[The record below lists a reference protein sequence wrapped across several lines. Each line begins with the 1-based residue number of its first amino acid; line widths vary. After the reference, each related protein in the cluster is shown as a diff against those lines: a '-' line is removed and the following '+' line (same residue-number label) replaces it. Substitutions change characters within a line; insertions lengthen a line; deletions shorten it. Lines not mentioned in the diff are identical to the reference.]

1 MELRVRNPGLGL
13 PMCLRNANAYF
24 ILFLCG
30 IALSPA
36 GLAQDLPASPTPL
49 KRLTLEELMSLEV
62 TSVSRRPQRLAR
74 AASAIQ
80 VITAEEVRRSGATG
94 LPDALRLASNLE
106 VAQVNS
112 RQWAIS
118 ARGLNTTTAN
128 QLLVLMD
135 GRSLYTPRM
144 AGVLWDVQET
154 LLEDLD
160 RIEVISGPGATLW
173 GANAVNGVINITTR
187 DARDTQ
193 GLFVEGGAGDEL
205 RTFAGV
211 RYGGALPSGFGYRVY
226 AKHLDRDDTVLSTGA
241 DAANEWEMSQAGF
254 RADGELSGAGTL
266 TLQGD
271 VYGARFGQTTAANI
285 EASGANMLGRWS
297 RTLSDRSDLKLQLF
311 YDYTHRSSPGSIIEA
326 LGTYDLDF
334 QHRFAWGAAH
344 DTVWGV
350 AYRLYD
356 NHIHNT
362 PGQAYVPADTRREVI
377 SGFVQDELALFE
389 DAVHV
394 TLGTKIEHNEY
405 TGFELQPSVRGA
417 WTLDRN
423 QTLWAAISR
432 AVRTPA
438 RVDRELFLPGSP
450 PFFRVGNP
458 DYDSEELLAYE
469 AGYRVQP
476 HTDLSLSLATFYNEY
491 DRLRSVERANPPAFV
506 PTTTGN
512 GQKGESYGAEL
523 TADYRPSSW
532 WRVRLGYTE
541 LRVHIRPDRGSTDMS
556 FGANESHDPER
567 WIMLRPSVDLP
578 GDWEA
583 DATFRYV
590 SGIENDDVPEYSEL
604 DVRLAWQPIAR
615 LELSLVGQNL
625 LNDHHAEFGSVS
637 SIPAL
642 TRREIERGFYGKL
655 VWRY

>member
-1 MELRVRNPGLGL
+1 MN
-13 PMCLRNANAYF
+13 
-24 ILFLCG
+24 
-30 IALSPA
+30 
-36 GLAQDLPASPTPL
+36 
-49 KRLTLEELMSLEV
+49 LEV
-62 TSVSRRPQRLAR
+62 TSVSRRPQTLAG

-80 VITAEEVRRSGATG
+80 VITAEDIRRSGSTQ
-94 LPDALRLASNLE
+94 LPEALRLASNLE
-106 VAQVNS
+106 VAQINS

-135 GRSLYTPRM
+135 GRSLYTPRV

-154 LLEDLD
+154 PLEDVE
-160 RIEVISGPGATLW
+160 RVEVISGPGATLW

-193 GLFVEGGAGDEL
+193 GLFVEGGWGNEL
-205 RTFAGV
+205 RRFASV
-211 RYGGALPSGFGYRVY
+211 RYGHMLPTGLGYRVY
-226 AKHLDRDDTVLSTGA
+226 AKYVDRDNTALSGGA
-241 DAANEWEMSQAGF
+241 DAANEWHLSQAGF
-254 RADGELSGAGTL
+254 RADGELSGAGTF

-271 VYGARFGQTTAANI
+271 LYGARFAQTTAADI
-285 EASGANMLGRWS
+285 EASGANVLGRWS
-297 RTLSDRSDLKLQLF
+297 HAVSDRSDFKLQVF
-311 YDYTHRSSPGSIIEA
+311 YDYTHRSTPGSIIEA
-326 LGTYDLDF
+326 LNTYDVDF
-334 QHRFAWGAAH
+334 QHRFLWCDSH
-344 DTVWGV
+344 DTVWGI

-356 NHIHNT
+356 NHIRNT
-362 PGQAYVPADTRREVI
+362 AGQAYVPADTRRETF
-377 SGFVQDELALFE
+377 SGFVQDEIALLD

-405 TGFELQPSVRGA
+405 TGVELQPSVRAA
-417 WTLDRN
+417 WALN
-423 QTLWAAISR
+423 PHQTLWAAISR

-469 AGYRVQP
+469 IGYRMQP
-476 HTDLSLSLATFYNEY
+476 HASLSVSLATFYNEY
-491 DRLRSVERANPPAFV
+491 ERLRSVERVNPPAFF

-541 LRVHIRPDRGSTDMS
+541 LRVRIRPDSGSTDRS
-556 FGANESHDPER
+556 FGSNESHDPER
-567 WIMLRPSVDLP
+567 WITVRPSLDLP
-578 GDWEA
+578 RDWQA
-583 DATFRYV
+583 DATYRYV
-590 SGIENDDVPEYSEL
+590 SRIENDGVPGYSEL
-604 DVRLAWQPIAR
+604 DVRLAWQPLAR
-615 LELSLVGQNL
+615 LELSIVGQSL
-625 LNDHHAEFGSVS
+625 LNKRHAEFGNVS
-637 SIPAL
+637 PITAL
-642 TRREIERGFYGKL
+642 TRREIERGVYGKV